1 MVIEAIKMDAC
12 YVIQGTIRVVTQ
24 LHIGSGYH
32 FGFIKQTRDYIPGSV
47 IRGATGTSM
56 IKIVCTKPEYMD
68 KHEECP
74 VKKECPYF
82 MLYEGE
88 GNEASDVLFRN
99 AYPKHKGCANKGT
112 YLPAP
117 RTLFTCKECDER
129 FNTYEP
135 PPKCTKIKEGK
146 ICEGDLK
153 PFEGYICTGCSHI
166 TTLPFLPL
174 FIQRLTRTA
183 IDRRTGSVALIEVAG
198 ERFGTLH
205 ARDAIPSGTDFTLQI
220 VLRGDAEPYIKTL
233 TGVLEK
239 VLPDEGLGGGKSRG
253 LGKVSVKVEEVKKI
267 STNDIDKRAE
277 QIDLE
282 DFSIR
287 FLSNAVL
294 DRMTLP
300 PETLLASARRAYT
313 WIYHGGA
320 PSLPELQ
327 SKQQRVGTTS
337 FSGWSLKEDKRRAII
352 PSIVAGSLFRY
363 TSRDKSLQLSRS
375 LASLEYLAIGSFK
388 PFGLGQILVESIR

>member
-1 MVIEAIKMDAC
+1 MKKLDAC
-12 YVIQGTIRVVTQ
+12 YVIQGTIKTETP

-56 IKIVCTKPEYMD
+56 MKVVCNKPEYTER
-68 KHEECP
+68 HEDCP
-74 VKKECPYF
+74 VKDECPYF
-82 MLYEGE
+82 ILYEGE

-117 RTLFTCKECDER
+117 KTIFTCKECDER
-129 FNTYEP
+129 FNTYDP
-135 PPKCTKIKEGK
+135 PSECTKCG
-146 ICEGDLK
+146 GDVK

-166 TTLPFLPL
+166 ESLTTLPIKY
-174 FIQRLTRTA
+174 IQRLTRTA
-183 IDRRTGSVALIEVAG
+183 IDRRTGSAALIEVAG
-198 ERFGTLH
+198 TEEKFGTLH
-205 ARDAIPSGTDFTLQI
+205 ARDVIPSGTDFTLQI
-220 VLRGDAEPYIKTL
+220 VLQRDAEPHIKTL
-233 TGVLEK
+233 TEVLEK

-253 LGKVSVKVEEVKKI
+253 LGKVSVKVDEVKKI
-267 STNDIDKRAE
+267 NTNDIDKRAE
-277 QIDLE
+277 QIDAE

-294 DRMTLP
+294 DKMNLP

-313 WIYHGGA
+313 WIYHEGA

-327 SKQQRVGTTS
+327 PMQQRVGATN
-337 FSGWSLKEDKRRAII
+337 FSGWSLKENKRRAII
-352 PSIVAGSLFRY
+352 PSIAAGSMFRY
-363 TSRDKSLQLSRS
+363 ISEGKSLQLSQS